1 MCIRDREYRFGYLKN
16 KLFPFWDLNQ
26 EWKVTNNHKI
36 IKEIENKLGSKF
48 IGYCDRESKTICLDL
63 HEDDWKIDILIVHE
77 ICHTFRNCSTHG
89 KLWNNKMVKVSD
101 RYDKLD
107 NYRWQ
112 TKLGR
117 NLQILNWFEFSGVRN
132 LTFLPMK
139 QGYISPFIC

>member
-1 MCIRDREYRFGYLKN
+1 MDLEYRFGYLKN

-63 HEDDWKIDILIVHE
+63 HEDDWKIDMLIVHE

-89 KLWNNKMVKVSD
+89 KLWNNKMIKVSD
-101 RYDKLD
+101 RCDKLN
-107 NYRWQ
+107 NYR
-112 TKLGR
+112 LGD
-117 NLQILNWFEFSGVRN
+117 QIRHELENYE
-132 LTFLPMK
+132 L
-139 QGYISPFIC
+139 I